1 MCNINLQAENNMKIS
16 IEGNIASGKST
27 LATKLQQKTRLPV
40 FLEPVETWTLL
51 DKFYTDIP
59 RWGFTFNTEVLVS
72 MSQWKNNSFNA
83 IYERSPNSC
92 RHVFTQLM
100 HDDGILC
107 DEELGLFDKLFAN
120 FGWDQDVMIYV
131 RTPPEVCFERMH
143 KRGRDCEMGGV
154 TLEYLQK
161 LNKKHNDMMEYIRK
175 FKPTVRIIEI
185 DGVASAED
193 VFNNVLDILKND
205 LKVV

>member
-1 MCNINLQAENNMKIS
+1 MKIS

-27 LATKLQQKTRLPV
+27 LSTKLQQKTRIPV

-72 MSQWKNNSFNA
+72 MSQWKNNTFNA

-107 DEELGLFDKLFAN
+107 DEELMLFDKLFSN

-131 RTPPEVCFERMH
+131 RTPPEVCFERMY

-154 TLEYLQK
+154 SLEYLKK
-161 LNKKHNDMMEYIRK
+161 LDKKHEDMMEFVRQ
-175 FKPTVRIIEI
+175 FKPSIRIIEI
-185 DGVASAED
+185 DGIASADD
-193 VFNNVLDILKND
+193 VFNNVLNILRTD
-205 LKVV
+205 LQII

>member
-1 MCNINLQAENNMKIS
+1 MKIS

-27 LATKLQQKTRLPV
+27 LASKLQQTTRIPV

-59 RWGFTFNTEVLVS
+59 RWGFTFNTEVLIS
-72 MSQWKNNSFNA
+72 MSQWKNNTFNA

-107 DEELGLFDKLFAN
+107 DEELKLFDKLFEN
-120 FGWDQDVMIYV
+120 FSWDQDIMIYV
-131 RTPPEVCFERMH
+131 RTPPDVCFERMQ

-154 TLEYLQK
+154 SLEYLQK
-161 LNKKHNDMMEYIRK
+161 LDKKHEDMMRYIRSS
-175 FKPTVRIIEI
+175 KPSIRIIEI
-185 DGVASAED
+185 NGVASAAE
-193 VFNNVLDILKND
+193 VFDNVLDILKHD
-205 LKVV
+205 LKII